1 MTEHVDE
8 VERAARLLQE
18 DLGRSGTH
26 IIHERALETAARM
39 LGHHDRDTDTALDVP
54 SKPWMRGAVPILR
67 IHDEEAAREFY
78 VDHLGCS
85 IEWEHRFAP
94 GMPLY
99 ARLRR
104 DELVIDLSGHEG
116 DGTPGS
122 VLWVEVGD
130 VHRLH
135 EELSR
140 SPHPRTPPEIDLEAP
155 GGPTM
160 TIVDPFTNVI
170 RFCRPEE

>member
-18 DLGRSGTH
+18 NLGRSGTH
-26 IIHERALETAARM
+26 ITHERALETAARM
-39 LGHHDRDTDTALDVP
+39 LGHHDSDTDTALDVL
-54 SKPWMRGAVPILR
+54 SKPRMRGAVPILR

-140 SPHPRTPPEIDLEAP
+140 SSHPRTPPEIDLEAP

-160 TIVDPFTNVI
+160 TIVDPFANVI